1 MTFKTHTIGIVLSLF
16 FLIAQSNDLEL
27 NVNSQNKSLQG
38 AFGAVTI
45 DGKIWNQLALRPTLP
60 FGNLSVAFDVVLYID
75 QNGNI
80 YDEGWDFSSGEKIK
94 NTLIDKIYY
103 VRYKNSWDR
112 NYFRIG
118 ALDNISLGYGI
129 LLNNYSNTLLYP
141 QVRKVGIDFKSH
153 VFGVNVHGF
162 TNDFKENLGLTGL
175 RFSAPVPYGFNVGVS
190 WVGDRN
196 QYLGLRDRDSDGRPD
211 LVDDFP
217 LDKLYWLDTDGDGL
231 ADNMDNEW
239 DIDGDGIT
247 DTLDSRIDGWELD
260 TVIVL
265 DNSIFTK
272 AEPIN
277 INEEFESF
285 HAFALDAGI
294 PILNEGPIKINFY
307 AQLAALLGKTINPK
321 SEEKEDAGYGLIPLG
336 LGAKLGLAR
345 FNFEFRMVP
354 EGNFEFGYFDRS
366 YEIERA
372 TFELGDDDRG
382 NIITKSKKLGL
393 YGPQNGFYS
402 SLLLNLGSLFDAK
415 MAFQSLTGEMYN
427 EQKGVFE
434 DSDNQ
439 SFTSIVKLKKSISK
453 IETANW
459 FYQQRNVPNPFDFEY
474 SESTITGYNVGLN
487 LGNGMILSYVFR
499 RTFKD
504 LNGDGDVKDD
514 GEMINMTGVET
525 SFSF

>member
-1 MTFKTHTIGIVLSLF
+1 M
-16 FLIAQSNDLEL
+16 
-27 NVNSQNKSLQG
+27 QG

-153 VFGVNVHGF
+153 MFGVNVHGF

-265 DNSIFTK
+265 DDSIFTK

-307 AQLAALLGKTINPK
+307 AQLAAST
-321 SEEKEDAGYGLIPLG
+321 
-336 LGAKLGLAR
+336 GAKL
-345 FNFEFRMVP
+345 
-354 EGNFEFGYFDRS
+354 
-366 YEIERA
+366 
-372 TFELGDDDRG
+372 
-382 NIITKSKKLGL
+382 
-393 YGPQNGFYS
+393 
-402 SLLLNLGSLFDAK
+402 
-415 MAFQSLTGEMYN
+415 
-427 EQKGVFE
+427 
-434 DSDNQ
+434 
-439 SFTSIVKLKKSISK
+439 
-453 IETANW
+453 
-459 FYQQRNVPNPFDFEY
+459 
-474 SESTITGYNVGLN
+474 
-487 LGNGMILSYVFR
+487 
-499 RTFKD
+499 
-504 LNGDGDVKDD
+504 
-514 GEMINMTGVET
+514 
-525 SFSF
+525 